1 MNDPLVSVS
10 AAARTIG
17 VRQSTLSRQI
27 KAGSIRS
34 HGGKVRVSEVLADRK
49 NNIDSS
55 RWNDRKKR
63 SEPRKPR
70 PMHTKQ
76 SKSDDA
82 SLRDMHEALDSL
94 PVNDIGDADQIEF
107 DERLMS
113 VGRARMM
120 RETYLARLAQ
130 MEFESASGQ
139 ASAAWRDRW
148 LSWAPRA
155 AAMIARDLGIDQHK
169 LVEALEDH
177 VNRELAEA
185 SPACNY
191 QEYGADC
198 EQVAASSGRRSVKNA
213 GAAGPVRNPKGELN
227 Q

>member
-63 SEPRKPR
+63 PAAPRKPR
-70 PMHTKQ
+70 PMHKQ
-76 SKSDDA
+76 SKLDDA

-107 DERLMS
+107 DGRLMS

-120 RETYLARLAQ
+120 RETYLARLAK

-139 ASAAWRDRW
+139 AFATWRDRW

-155 AAMIARDLGIDQHK
+155 AAMIARDLGIEDQHR

-177 VNRELAEA
+177 VNRELAEQA
-185 SPACNY
+185 RPAITKN
-191 QEYGADC
+191 GA
-198 EQVAASSGRRSVKNA
+198 
-213 GAAGPVRNPKGELN
+213 ELN